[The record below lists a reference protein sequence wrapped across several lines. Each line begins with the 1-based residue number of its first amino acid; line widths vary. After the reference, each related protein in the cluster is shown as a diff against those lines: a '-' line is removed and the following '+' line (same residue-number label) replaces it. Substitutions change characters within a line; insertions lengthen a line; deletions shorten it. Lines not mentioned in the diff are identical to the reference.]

1 MTNEVKIALTEVKKY
16 HPEVCMVL
24 FGQDG
29 SWMFMDKDL
38 GRPRFS
44 DKIDVSI
51 VGEACD
57 SVNYFPAIFFAE
69 DIRYDSLQYVREKRG
84 LNFVVVDINYTP
96 TPKAIGWVLELRTL
110 CKEQNILFL
119 SGVFIATP
127 SPAITMDAL

>member
-84 LNFVVVDINYTP
+84 LDFVVVDIKVEFFFNNKTTKGLIKSGNEY
-96 TPKAIGWVLELRTL
+96 GNL
-110 CKEQNILFL
+110 QILFE
-119 SGVFIATP
+119 GENVP
-127 SPAITMDAL
+127 RNCHPC